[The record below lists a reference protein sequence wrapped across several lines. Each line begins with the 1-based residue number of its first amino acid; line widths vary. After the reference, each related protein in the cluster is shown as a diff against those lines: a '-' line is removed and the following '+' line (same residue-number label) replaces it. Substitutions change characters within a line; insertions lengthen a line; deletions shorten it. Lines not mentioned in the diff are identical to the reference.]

1 MDAEPAPASRS
12 RSART
17 KRKRS
22 RSSETNPIAT
32 STALVLFASTV
43 VVAPQLFGGDPWW
56 SRPFLSALSVFTLG
70 STLFAFRGRL
80 DKLSAPAPLVVLFSL
95 SIFAAL
101 QAAPLP
107 CSIVAP
113 FARESVS
120 AAAQTAAALGEP
132 APALC
137 TLSLDPGRTRL
148 EWLKHADLAAIFL
161 AAWILVTV
169 GDRRDY
175 VARSLAASF
184 ITMTVVVITHSITG
198 TEKVFGLYSPVHA
211 APTRLGPLMNDNH
224 LGGFLAM
231 GLPLLGA
238 LALGTRTKPSMR
250 IPWAVAFIAV
260 AALALTT
267 PSRGGIAAAIGAIIL
282 FAGTSAFLRRHRR
295 SRSRAPWIFGGVAL
309 LGTTVAV
316 VLYLGLDAVLRDF
329 GDRLDTTKVEVALRS
344 FSVAMDHPWLGIG
357 RGAFAAAFVERVG
370 TTARFFYPE
379 NIVVQWTSEWGLFV
393 GLSALAGI
401 GAPVLRSL
409 VTTKSV
415 TRASACIGVLV
426 IALHD
431 LVDFALEME
440 GIAVVAVALIA
451 FALAPSP
458 SEQRHR
464 SSSEAS
470 NGPRQMSFAVLVFA
484 ALSASLVAPR
494 ASTLDLPESEDRI
507 RTTLRERRDARTELR
522 SALTL
527 HPSEP
532 VFALL
537 AAADASMRSD
547 RSALRWINRAMA
559 LAPHWTSPHLVA
571 ADWLR
576 RHGATDQALLE
587 IREAATLNPRGVSGT
602 FCRILLGSPS
612 LDTVLRAA
620 PAGDDALVF
629 MNLAASCPGIS
640 KQLEGDI
647 DAKISADFPRF
658 LPARQRLARR
668 LVAAAEFEQAI
679 AILEESMRIDPH
691 DIRTRLSLGDARL
704 QADRPAAALDAIR
717 DAQPSN
723 VNDAAA
729 VIRIRI
735 RATAA
740 LHDESA
746 MEEAIAELRGLTG
759 GTPRTLANA
768 LSFIANVEARR
779 GNFAAA
785 MRYET
790 EAYRSYPQE
799 ASMLAVARAAE
810 RLGDSSRAYQAYG
823 EVCRRFGTASA
834 CSSRDRLLSS
844 LRERSLEAAQPTPTA
859 SPD

>member
-1 MDAEPAPASRS
+1 MDVEPALPSRS
-12 RSART
+12 RTERT

-22 RSSETNPIAT
+22 RASETHPVAT
-32 STALVLFASTV
+32 WSALVLFASTV
-43 VVAPQLFGGDPWW
+43 IVAPQLFGGDPWW
-56 SRPFLSALSVFTLG
+56 SRPTLSALSVLTLG
-70 STLFAFRGRL
+70 TTLFAFRSRL
-80 DKLSAPAPLVVLFSL
+80 DKLTTPAPLVVLFALSL
-95 SIFAAL
+95 FTAL

-107 CSIVAP
+107 CSLVAP

-120 AAAQTAAALGEP
+120 ATMRTAAALGDP
-132 APALC
+132 APSWC

-148 EWLKHADLAAIFL
+148 EWLKHTDLAAFFL
-161 AAWILVTV
+161 AAWVLVTV
-169 GDRRDY
+169 GERRDY

-184 ITMTVVVITHSITG
+184 IAMTAVVIAHSLTG
-198 TEKVFGLYSPVHA
+198 TDKVFGLYSPVHA

-238 LALGTRTKPSMR
+238 LALGTRTKRSMR
-250 IPWAVAFIAV
+250 IPWAVAFV
-260 AALALTT
+260 AASALALTT

-282 FAGTSAFLRRHRR
+282 FAGTSALLRRHRG
-295 SRSRAPWIFGGVAL
+295 SRSRGPWVFGGLAL
-309 LGTTVAV
+309 LGTTVAI

-329 GDRLDTTKVEVALRS
+329 GDRLDTTKVEIALRS
-344 FSVAMDHPWLGIG
+344 FSVAVDHPWLGIG
-357 RGAFAAAFVERVG
+357 RGAFAAAFVERAG
-370 TTARFFYPE
+370 TTARFLYPE

-393 GLSALAGI
+393 GLSALAGL
-401 GAPVLRSL
+401 GAPVVRSL

-426 IALHD
+426 LVLHD

-440 GIAVVAVALIA
+440 GIAVVAVAMLA

-464 SSSEAS
+464 APSDAPSGAR
-470 NGPRQMSFAVLVFA
+470 NLSFAVLTFA
-484 ALSASLVAPR
+484 ALTGALVAPR
-494 ASTLDLPESEDRI
+494 ASALDLHESEDRI
-507 RTTLRERRDARTELR
+507 RAALRERRDARIELR

-537 AAADASMRSD
+537 AATDASMRSD
-547 RSALRWINRAMA
+547 RSALRWVNRAME

-576 RHGATDQALLE
+576 RHGALDQALLE
-587 IREAATLNPRGVSGT
+587 VREAATLNPRGVSGT

-620 PAGDDALVF
+620 PPGEDALVL
-629 MNLAASCPGIS
+629 MNLAASCAGIS
-640 KQLEGDI
+640 KQLEGEI
-647 DAKISADFPRF
+647 DAKISSDFPRF

-668 LVAAAEFEQAI
+668 LVAATEFDRAI
-679 AILEESMRIDPH
+679 AVLEESMRIDPH
-691 DIRTRLSLGDARL
+691 DVRTRLSLGDARL
-704 QADRPAAALDAIR
+704 QADRPAAALDAVR
-717 DAQPSN
+717 EAQPAN

-735 RATAA
+735 RAAAA
-740 LHDESA
+740 LRDESA

-790 EAYRSYPQE
+790 EAYRSYPQ
-799 ASMLAVARAAE
+799 AGSMLAVARAAE

-823 EVCRRFGTASA
+823 EVCRRFGSAAA
-834 CSSRDRLLSS
+834 CSSRDRLLAA
-844 LRERSLEAAQPTPTA
+844 LRERSLEAAQPSPTA
-859 SPD
+859 APD